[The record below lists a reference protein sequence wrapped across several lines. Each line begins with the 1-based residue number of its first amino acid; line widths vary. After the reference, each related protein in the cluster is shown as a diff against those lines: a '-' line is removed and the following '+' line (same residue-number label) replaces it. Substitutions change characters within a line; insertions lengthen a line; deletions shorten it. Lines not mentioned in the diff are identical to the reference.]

1 MKALDNKEFIK
12 RSISKFGN
20 KFSYVKTEYKNY
32 LTKVVVTC
40 QKHGDTEM
48 YPHTHL
54 MGLGCSSCSR
64 EQNGKSHKLS
74 NDEFIKRANKI
85 HGLKYDYSET
95 HYQHSLVKV
104 KIICPKHGPFRIKPS
119 NHINNKQGC
128 EICGSE
134 STGSKQRIPLDKI
147 LKQIKNKKGSENF
160 DFSLINYFKNK
171 KEKVQVICKVHGKYS
186 KSIED
191 ILESKYFGCKGC
203 RIKDDTFTKEIF
215 VEKSK
220 NKHKDK
226 YVYDKVDYINAH
238 TPIIVTCK
246 KHGDFSVAP
255 HIHMGKGGFCPK
267 CTDYVSSYEMEIE
280 EFIKKEIP
288 AIDLETTYRKFKGIK
303 EVDLLCE
310 SKKLAI
316 EFDGLYWH
324 SDLYKDK
331 LYHLNKTNSLN
342 KLGYRLIHIF
352 EDEWIEKKNICKS
365 MILNSLNGSSTKI
378 YARKCIIKEI
388 TNNQAK
394 DFLNENHIQGSC
406 VSKYRLGLFEK
417 DKLVSVMT
425 FGKNRICLGSKNKES
440 EFELLRFC
448 SLKNTNVVGSASK
461 LFNYFIKVNNP
472 KKITSYCD
480 RRWGIGKV
488 YKILEF
494 DLEKETIPN
503 YFYVKGGKRYGRFKY
518 RKDIL
523 VKKGYDKNKTEHE
536 IMKELG
542 YNRIYDCGC
551 FKFVWKNKTCF
562 D

>member
-1 MKALDNKEFIK
+1 LKALDNKEFIK